1 MRLGKRERARKRE
14 VAAIVAR
21 NLAQPKPPATSGI
34 RMARIDTNSL
44 MVATHHMG
52 YLEAGRG
59 KSRPEPDNKRPK
71 RFSEVLNTEFVP
83 PDTRDAGGR
92 MGSSRERAG
101 Q

>member
-34 RMARIDTNSL
+34 RMARIDSDSL
-44 MVATHHMG
+44 MVRTHHMG

-59 KSRPEPDNKRPK
+59 KSRPEPKKVTCGRW
-71 RFSEVLNTEFVP
+71 SEK
-83 PDTRDAGGR
+83 
-92 MGSSRERAG
+92 
-101 Q
+101 